1 MLPYLCSA
9 FLRMDERT
17 RVCPNCRSCTV
28 YSLGFN
34 RIQIHRSHIEGVH
47 QSVNNNRI
55 VTYIGPISFK
65 MCGALQHTTFCLKR
79 HNFWHYA
86 LVNPLN
92 YYFVL
97 FNLK

>member
-65 MCGALQHTTFCLKR
+65 MCLSPSTHYVLSQKTQLLALCISKPFKLLLC
-79 HNFWHYA
+79 
-86 LVNPLN
+86 V
-92 YYFVL
+92 V
-97 FNLK
+97 